1 MDRGFKGSYVR
12 LYALTSLR
20 WHTWK
25 GLAQWPGT
33 GRTKPVLL
41 LTRGVLGPDL
51 AGCEARAADETRA
64 LSEGGRDLLTRN
76 RLENAP
82 KLIAN

>member
-33 GRTKPVLL
+33 GRTKSALL

-51 AGCEARAADETRA
+51 AGCEAHEQRTKRE
-64 LSEGGRDLLTRN
+64 
-76 RLENAP
+76 RLVEEREHE
-82 KLIAN
+82 I

>member
-1 MDRGFKGSYVR
+1 MSDLRPDEP
-12 LYALTSLR
+12 APALR

-64 LSEGGRDLLTRN
+64 LSGGARARADAREEDW
-76 RLENAP
+76 ENAP